1 MSGNEYISVN
11 EETFEPLNDGNT
23 GESNENTNERTGEE
37 N

>member
-1 MSGNEYISVN
+1 MSRKEYILLN
-11 EETFEPLNDGNT
+11 EETFEPVNDGNT